1 MIGPWGQIVSE
12 ALIGLLLGS
21 VLAVVIFWL
30 WVKYF
35 EPKRR

>member
-1 MIGPWGQIVSE
+1 MLSE
-12 ALIGLLLGS
+12 LKFAVPLGV

-35 EPKRR
+35 EPSRF

>member
-1 MIGPWGQIVSE
+1 MSE
-12 ALIGLLLGS
+12 ALIGVLLGL
-21 VLAVVIFWL
+21 VLSLAIFWL